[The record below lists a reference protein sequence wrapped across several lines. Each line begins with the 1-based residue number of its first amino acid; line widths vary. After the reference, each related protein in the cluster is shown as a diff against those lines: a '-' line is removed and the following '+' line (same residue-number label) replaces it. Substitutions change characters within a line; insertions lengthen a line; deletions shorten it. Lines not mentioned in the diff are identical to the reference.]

1 MTFEAKDWQGGGA
14 MKFWL
19 LALSFQRLVGV
30 FFLKANSKWL
40 KAKTSFVS
48 ILLHPLKN
56 LVWSYYRSD

>member
-1 MTFEAKDWQGGGA
+1 

-56 LVWSYYRSD
+56 LVWSYYRSDTK